1 MNFLKSRITLR
12 NDTVEN
18 WEKSKKKIMLGEAV
32 LGRIKGSQDFQ
43 LKIGTGDRTWKE
55 LDTPNILIPAE
66 KVQGLD
72 SLSAGLADQISGK
85 IFVSDPDSGFSGFA
99 DLSVVKLGR
108 DEYEGLVTSGK
119 TIPNCLYVV
128 SSDTGNMYGRR
139 LENLAAPETGTD
151 AANRYYVDAGL
162 SGKADLSGD
171 VEFRSAYAERLSS
184 HTAYSASLSVMNVY
198 GKFLNRGVR
207 FMNTYNGKQSYL
219 IPDGSTVATMAKVSA
234 SYQPL
239 SAARACTAVSA
250 NGTLLPN
257 LNIKTVTRGEFADRV
272 LNGGLL
278 SDEIYQVS
286 SDAIDAFG
294 DRIVCLGDGVDAWD
308 AATYGQLLSV
318 KSEADGKADI
328 SGQIFSGEI
337 AAPQIS
343 GTSVSAGTGGFT
355 SVRLSVS
362 NIYER
367 IRNGGVRFVNS
378 PGSKYSTL
386 YPDGSNVATMAKISA
401 AYQPLTLAVS
411 GHGNEITLSADRITV
426 VNGTAVNS
434 VSATIPSTA
443 GNEMRLCELLIT
455 GVSADG
461 AVSLTH
467 PAGCLLG
474 SGADSI
480 ETGANHFV
488 YAEYAR
494 DRWLV
499 TKTVFTES

>member
-1 MNFLKSRITLR
+1 M
-12 NDTVEN
+12 
-18 WEKSKKKIMLGEAV
+18 
-32 LGRIKGSQDFQ
+32 
-43 LKIGTGDRTWKE
+43 
-55 LDTPNILIPAE
+55 
-66 KVQGLD
+66 QGLD

-119 TIPNCLYVV
+119 TFPNCLYVV

-139 LENLAAPETGTD
+139 LENLAAPEAGSD
-151 AANRYYVDAGL
+151 AANRYFVEAGL

-171 VEFRSAYAERLSS
+171 VEFRSAYAEQLSS
-184 HTAYSASLSVMNVY
+184 HTAYSASLSVSTVY

-219 IPDGSTVATMAKVSA
+219 MPDGSVVATMAKVSA

-239 SAARACTAVSA
+239 SAVRSCTAVSA

-294 DRIVCLGDGVDAWD
+294 DRIVCLGDGEDAWD

-318 KSEADGKADI
+318 KNEADRKADV
-328 SGQIFSGEI
+328 SGQIFAGEI

-343 GTSVSAGTGGFT
+343 GTSISAGSGGFT
-355 SVRLSVS
+355 SIKLSVVS
-362 NIYER
+362 VYGKLRGSI
-367 IRNGGVRFVNS
+367 RFVNS
-378 PGSKYSTL
+378 SASKSSTL
-386 YPDGSNVATMAKISA
+386 IPDGSNVATMARVSA
-401 AYQPLTLAVS
+401 ATSHLASLSSMNAVS
-411 GHGNEITLSADRITV
+411 GNAGFAFGTGGATMTFDPDGYIRLSGQDNGISFSDGTFNQFEDGSYMALDQGFDQIRINAFDPKLSVGLGTWV
-426 VNGTAVNS
+426 ERRINDLVGTAN
-434 VSATIPSTA
+434 AQLEEIA
-443 GNEMRLCELLIT
+443 
-455 GVSADG
+455 
-461 AVSLTH
+461 
-467 PAGCLLG
+467 
-474 SGADSI
+474 
-480 ETGANHFV
+480 
-488 YAEYAR
+488 
-494 DRWLV
+494 
-499 TKTVFTES
+499 

>member
-139 LENLAAPETGTD
+139 LENLAAPETDTD

-219 IPDGSTVATMAKVSA
+219 MPDGSAVATMAKVSA

-318 KSEADGKADI
+318 KSEADGKADV
-328 SGQIFSGEI
+328 SGQIFAGEI

-343 GTSVSAGTGGFT
+343 GTSISAGSGGFT
-355 SVRLSVS
+355 SMKLSVVS
-362 NIYER
+362 VYGKLR
-367 IRNGGVRFVNS
+367 GSVRFVNS
-378 PGSKYSTL
+378 SASKSSTL
-386 YPDGSNVATMAKISA
+386 IPDGSNVATLARVSA
-401 AYQPLTLAVS
+401 ATSHLASLSSMNAVS
-411 GHGNEITLSADRITV
+411 GNAGFAFGTGGATMTFDPDGYVKLSGQDNGISFSDGTFNQFEDGSYMALDQGFDQIRINAFDPKLSVGLGTWVDRRINDLV
-426 VNGTAVNS
+426 GTANS
-434 VSATIPSTA
+434 QLEEIA
-443 GNEMRLCELLIT
+443 
-455 GVSADG
+455 
-461 AVSLTH
+461 
-467 PAGCLLG
+467 
-474 SGADSI
+474 
-480 ETGANHFV
+480 
-488 YAEYAR
+488 
-494 DRWLV
+494 
-499 TKTVFTES
+499 

>member
-1 MNFLKSRITLR
+1 M
-12 NDTVEN
+12 
-18 WEKSKKKIMLGEAV
+18 
-32 LGRIKGSQDFQ
+32 
-43 LKIGTGDRTWKE
+43 
-55 LDTPNILIPAE
+55 
-66 KVQGLD
+66 QGLD

-119 TIPNCLYVV
+119 TLPNCLYVV

-139 LENLAAPETGTD
+139 LENLAAPEAGSD
-151 AANRYYVDAGL
+151 AANRYFVEAGL

-171 VEFRSAYAERLSS
+171 VEFRSAYAEQLSS
-184 HTAYSASLSVMNVY
+184 HTAYSANLSVMNVY

-219 IPDGSTVATMAKVSA
+219 MPDGSAVATMAKVSA

-239 SAARACTAVSA
+239 SAARSCTAVSA
-250 NGTLLPN
+250 NGAMLPN

-294 DRIVCLGDGVDAWD
+294 DRIVCLGDGEDAWD

-318 KSEADGKADI
+318 KNEADRKADI
-328 SGQIFSGEI
+328 SGQIFAGEI

-355 SVRLSVS
+355 SVKLSVVNVYGRLRGS
-362 NIYER
+362 
-367 IRNGGVRFVNS
+367 VRFVNS
-378 PGSKYSTL
+378 SASKSSML
-386 YPDGSNVATMAKISA
+386 IPDGSNVATMAQISA
-401 AYQPLTLAVS
+401 ATSHLASLSSMNAVS
-411 GHGNEITLSADRITV
+411 GNAGFTFGTGGATMTFDPDGYVRLSGQDNGISFSGGTFNQFEDGSYMALDQGFDQIRINAFDPKLSVGLGTWVERRIKDLVGNANSQLEEIA
-426 VNGTAVNS
+426 
-434 VSATIPSTA
+434 
-443 GNEMRLCELLIT
+443 
-455 GVSADG
+455 
-461 AVSLTH
+461 
-467 PAGCLLG
+467 
-474 SGADSI
+474 
-480 ETGANHFV
+480 
-488 YAEYAR
+488 
-494 DRWLV
+494 
-499 TKTVFTES
+499 

>member
-1 MNFLKSRITLR
+1 M
-12 NDTVEN
+12 
-18 WEKSKKKIMLGEAV
+18 
-32 LGRIKGSQDFQ
+32 
-43 LKIGTGDRTWKE
+43 
-55 LDTPNILIPAE
+55 
-66 KVQGLD
+66 QGLD

-119 TIPNCLYVV
+119 TLPNCLYVV

-139 LENLAAPETGTD
+139 LENLAAPEAGSD

-171 VEFRSAYAERLSS
+171 VEFKSAYAEQLSS
-184 HTAYSASLSVMNVY
+184 HTAYSASLSVSTVY
-198 GKFLNRGVR
+198 GKFLNRGVQFR
-207 FMNTYNGKQSYL
+207 NTYNNKNSYL
-219 IPDGSTVATMAKVSA
+219 MPDGSNVATMAKVSA

-239 SAARACTAVSA
+239 SAARSCTAVSA
-250 NGTLLPN
+250 NGAMLPN

-294 DRIVCLGDGVDAWD
+294 DRIVCLGDGEDAWD

-318 KSEADGKADI
+318 KNEADRKADV
-328 SGQIFSGEI
+328 SGQIFAGEI

-343 GTSVSAGTGGFT
+343 GTSVSAGSGGFT
-355 SVRLSVS
+355 SGKLSVT
-362 NIYER
+362 NIYGR
-367 IRNGGVRFVNS
+367 IRQMGVRFVNS
-378 PGSKYSTL
+378 LSSKSSML
-386 YPDGSNVATMAKISA
+386 FPDGSNVATMARVSA
-401 AYQPLTLAVS
+401 AYQPLTHAVA
-411 GHGNEITLSADRITV
+411 GHGNKITLSADRITV
-426 VNGTAVNS
+426 VDGTTVDS
-434 VSATIPSTA
+434 VSTTIPSIA
-443 GNEMRLCELLIT
+443 GEDMRLCELLIT

-461 AVSLTH
+461 AIALTH

-480 ETGANHFV
+480 EAGANHFI
-488 YAEYAR
+488 YAEYTR
-494 DRWLV
+494 DKWLV
-499 TKTVFTES
+499 TKTVFMES